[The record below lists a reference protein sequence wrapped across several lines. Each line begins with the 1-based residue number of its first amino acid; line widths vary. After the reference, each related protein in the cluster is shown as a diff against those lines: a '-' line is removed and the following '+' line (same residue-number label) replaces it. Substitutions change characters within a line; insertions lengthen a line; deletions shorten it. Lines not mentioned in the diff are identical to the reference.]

1 MNDYLDFFAS
11 EAWKTVESG
20 YYETGVEAVN
30 SSKPLKSFSL
40 KGSVVDALK
49 RGKNSIIAEIKVAS
63 PTGRVLRG
71 EVDVISV
78 ASAMKNGGASGISV
92 ITEPKFFNGSLATL
106 QTIRRCISLPLMMK
120 DFIVSRLQIEAA
132 YQTGADAVLLIEAM
146 FENGYCET
154 GVEEMIE
161 YAHSLGLE
169 VLLEAHSEHEFR
181 NAVSSKA
188 DLIGI
193 NNRDLKTLHVDLK
206 VTERLLRKYSTL
218 PRLIVSE
225 SGISS
230 PNHVRWLKSLGVQA
244 FLVGSAVMSAP
255 SVEEKVRSL
264 VEA

>member
-1 MNDYLDFFAS
+1 
-11 EAWKTVESG
+11 
-20 YYETGVEAVN
+20 
-30 SSKPLKSFSL
+30 
-40 KGSVVDALK
+40 
-49 RGKNSIIAEIKVAS
+49 
-63 PTGRVLRG
+63 
-71 EVDVISV
+71 
-78 ASAMKNGGASGISV
+78 
-92 ITEPKFFNGSLATL
+92 
-106 QTIRRCISLPLMMK
+106 
-120 DFIVSRLQIEAA
+120 
-132 YQTGADAVLLIEAM
+132 M

-154 GVEEMIE
+154 GVEEMVD

-193 NNRDLKTLHVDLK
+193 NNRDLKTLHVDLT

-230 PNHVRWLKSLGVQA
+230 PNHVRWLKALGVQA

-255 SVEEKVRSL
+255 NVEEKVRSL